1 MTTEETK
8 KWLSRAYWIDKE
20 LSALE
25 QARREAWEQVT
36 SATSNYEQHTK
47 QTRNVHRFDKIA
59 ELDDLIG
66 QMTDALLC
74 AKTEIIKEIGA
85 LPEEKG
91 RVLLEKRYL
100 SGESFDSIAQF
111 MNYEIRQVF
120 RIHGAAIKELALRLS
135 QEDNNG

>member
-1 MTTEETK
+1 MTTAETK

-20 LSALE
+20 ISALE
-25 QARREAWEQVT
+25 QARREAWDQVT
-36 SATSNYEQHTK
+36 RATGNYEQHTR
-47 QTRNVHRFDKIA
+47 QTKTVHRFDRIV
-59 ELDDLIG
+59 ELDELIG
-66 QMTDALLC
+66 QRTDALLS

-85 LPEEKG
+85 LPEEKS

-100 SGESFDSIAQF
+100 SGESFDSIAYF

-135 QEDNNG
+135 QEDCNE